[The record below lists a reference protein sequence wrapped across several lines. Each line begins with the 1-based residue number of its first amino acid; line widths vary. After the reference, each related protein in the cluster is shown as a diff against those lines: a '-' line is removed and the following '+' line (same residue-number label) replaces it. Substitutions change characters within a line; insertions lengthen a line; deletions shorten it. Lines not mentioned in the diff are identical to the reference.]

1 MGLLIKS
8 CFRVCVD
15 LYRIMQ
21 TKRNKLDYGLMLL
34 PPLESFIPE
43 DHYLRRLDRVLD
55 LSFVHDAI
63 RDRYCQDNG
72 RPSIDPEVIIRL
84 FLIQAMDGI
93 VHVRELMRQVQVN
106 LAYRWFIGYGLDEKL
121 PDHSTLSKA
130 LDRFGDDVFNT
141 LFKRSIER
149 CQASGLIEGRVL
161 HVDATTIRA
170 DIDRERVGK
179 PDSPDPDARYGKFPD
194 KQISPGYK
202 QHTVVDSHSR
212 VVVGLSVTPANENE
226 HNRAVDIID
235 DAIRHLDGNPEAV
248 CADAAYGNG
257 RNRSAMEARGIRFVS
272 PPRKAINQMRDL
284 YYTVEHFHYDEKKD
298 IFICPGGST
307 LKFIGVV
314 KGRPHQRR
322 YGALRSVCRRCDLKD
337 KCTRSSRRTL
347 KVSLNHGSLI
357 RLREDSKTESFKRLY
372 RTRAPVIEGL
382 FAEAK
387 QWHGLRRAWR
397 RGLSKML
404 VQSLLIAA
412 VLNFKRLATVFHALC
427 ALNIASITKINVI
440 LNIFE
445 RSWHKIPD
453 VGMLRIKTVNPI

>member
-1 MGLLIKS
+1 
-8 CFRVCVD
+8 
-15 LYRIMQ
+15 MQ
-21 TKRNKLDYGLMLL
+21 TKRNKLGFGMTLL
-34 PPLESFIPE
+34 PSLESLIPE

-55 LSFVHDAI
+55 LSFVHEAV

-106 LAYRWFIGYGLDEKL
+106 LAYRWFIGYSFEDKL

-141 LFKRSIER
+141 LFKCSIAQ

-179 PDSPDPDARYGKFPD
+179 PDSPDPDARYGKFPG
-194 KQISPGYK
+194 KRTAPGYK
-202 QHTVVDSHSR
+202 QHTVVDNQSR
-212 VVVGLSVTPANENE
+212 VVLGLSVTPANESE
-226 HNRAVDIID
+226 HNRAIDIID
-235 DAIRHLDGNPEAV
+235 DAIRHLDRNPEAV

-284 YYTVEHFHYDEKKD
+284 YFTVESFSYNEEED
-298 IFICPGGST
+298 IFICPAGST

-314 KGRPHQRR
+314 KNRPHQRC
-322 YGALRSVCRRCDLKD
+322 YAALRSVCWRCDLKD

-347 KVSLNHGSLI
+347 KVSINHAALI
-357 RLREDSKTESFKRLY
+357 RLRADSKTESFKRLY
-372 RTRAPVIEGL
+372 RSRAPVIEGV

-387 QWHGLRRAWR
+387 QWHGLGRAWR

-404 VQSLLIAA
+404 VQSLLIAT
-412 VLNFKRLATVFHALC
+412 VLNFKRLATVFC
-427 ALNIASITKINVI
+427 PINVLFVALKYIISMI
-440 LNIFE
+440 LDDVRRFLCDIYKHEIF
-445 RSWHKIPD
+445 
-453 VGMLRIKTVNPI
+453 KTEIIYPI